1 MVNQSFQLSDMF
13 FIAKGLGITLLLCA
27 IAMVCGA
34 VIGLVMGLM
43 RASKVRL
50 LNGISWVY
58 IYIIRGTPLLMQLF
72 LIYYGLPLL
81 IGYSISSFTV
91 AAGGLSL
98 YAGAYLAEIVRSGIQ
113 AVDRGQGEASQ
124 ALGMN
129 FFQEYRYVVLPQA
142 LRVMVPPGF
151 GFFIA
156 LIKDSSLV
164 SAIGYIELARAGK
177 LIVARTFQ
185 PFTVYLIIAAIYFVI
200 CFSLSRVSQ
209 KLERTVRV

>member
-1 MVNQSFQLSDMF
+1 MVSQSFQLSDMF
-13 FIAKGLGITLLLCA
+13 FITRGLGITLLLCA
-27 IAMVCGA
+27 IAMVFGA
-34 VIGLVMGLM
+34 AIGLIMGIM

-50 LNGISWVY
+50 LKSISWGY

-81 IGYSISSFTV
+81 IGYSIPSFTV

-113 AVDRGQGEASQ
+113 AVDRGQGEAAK

-142 LRVMVPPGF
+142 FRVIVLPGF

-185 PFTVYLIIAAIYFVI
+185 PFTVYLIIAALYFVI

-209 KLERTVRV
+209 KLERTVRG

>member
-1 MVNQSFQLSDMF
+1 MVDQSFQLSDMLY
-13 FIAKGLGITLLLCA
+13 IAKGLGITLLLCA
-27 IAMVCGA
+27 IAMVCGV
-34 VIGLVMGLM
+34 VIGLIVGIM
-43 RASKVRL
+43 RASKVKVL
-50 LNGISWVY
+50 SGISWIY

-81 IGYSISSFTV
+81 IGYSIPSFTV

-113 AVDRGQGEASQ
+113 AVDKGQGEAAK
-124 ALGMN
+124 ALGLN
-129 FFQEYRYVVLPQA
+129 FVQEYRYVVLPQA
-142 LRVMVPPGF
+142 LRVIVPPGF

-164 SAIGYIELARAGK
+164 SAIGFIELARAGK

-185 PFTVYLIIAAIYFVI
+185 PFTVYLIIALIYFII
-200 CFSLSRVSQ
+200 CFSLSKVSQ
-209 KLERTVRV
+209 KLERTVQG